1 MRLKKHLMILIVVSI
16 FLASPAMAGV
26 LVDADWL
33 KAHIN
38 DPKVVIV
45 DVQSKHNLYGKGH
58 IPGAVKVARHVDLE
72 DATRYPTNKYP
83 QKEQFLN
90 LMSRLGIDN
99 DSIIVAYDDKYGLFA
114 SRFLV
119 VMELYGHDTGK
130 LKLLDGGIKT
140 WQAKGYQ
147 ITAEAT
153 MVSKKAEYKTSGP
166 NANMIVSWSAILKDG
181 VLGQDPNVVLHDAR
195 PVDEF
200 SGNKIRAIRGGH
212 IPGAINVT
220 GVSAANN
227 KDDQTFKSS
236 SEIKKAFENAGIT
249 PDKKVYT
256 YCHSADRA
264 AHAYVVLKHILGYKD
279 VKIYDGSWNEW
290 ATLTALPAE
299 EEKWIACTCMHA
311 QSALK

>member
-1 MRLKKHLMILIVVSI
+1 MRFKKHLMILIVVSF

-33 KAHIN
+33 KAHMN
-38 DPKVVIV
+38 DPKVVII
-45 DVQSKHNLYGKGH
+45 DVQSKHDLYEKSH
-58 IPGAVKVARHVDLE
+58 IPNAIKVARHVDLE
-72 DATRYPTNKYP
+72 DSMRYPTNKYP

-119 VMELYGHDTGK
+119 VMELYGHDTSK
-130 LKLLDGGIKT
+130 LKLLDGGIKA

-147 ITAEAT
+147 VTAGAS
-153 MVSKKAEYKTSGP
+153 VSKKTEYRTSGP
-166 NANMIVSWSAILKDG
+166 NANILISWSEVFKDG
-181 VLGQDPNVVLHDAR
+181 VLGQNPNVVLHDAR
-195 PVDEF
+195 PADEYT
-200 SGNKIRAIRGGH
+200 GKNIRAIRGGH
-212 IPGAINVT
+212 IPRSINVT

-227 KDDQTFKSS
+227 KDAQTYKSP

-249 PDKKVYT
+249 PDKKIYT

-299 EEKWIACTCMHA
+299 EEKWIA

>member
-1 MRLKKHLMILIVVSI
+1 MRFKKHLITLIVVSL
-16 FLASPAMAGV
+16 FLASPAIAGM

-33 KAHIN
+33 KTHMN

-45 DVQSKHNLYGKGH
+45 DVQSNHDLYGKGH
-58 IPGAVKVARHVDLE
+58 IPGAVKVARHIDLE

-83 QKEQFLN
+83 QKEQFVN

-119 VMELYGHDTGK
+119 IMELYSHDVNK
-130 LKLLDGGIKT
+130 LKLLDGGIKA

-153 MVSKKAEYKTSGP
+153 MRDKKAEYKTSGP
-166 NANMIVSWSAILKDG
+166 NMNMIASWGEVYRDG
-181 VLGQDPNVVLHDAR
+181 VLKQNPDVVLHDAR

-227 KDDQTFKSS
+227 KDEQTYKSP
-236 SEIKKAFENAGIT
+236 SEIKKAFENVGIT

-264 AHAYVVLKHILGYKD
+264 AHAYIVLKHILGYKD

-299 EEKWIACTCMHA
+299 EEKWIA
-311 QSALK
+311 QSVVK

>member
-16 FLASPAMAGV
+16 FLASPAMAGM

-33 KAHIN
+33 KAHMN
-38 DPKVVIV
+38 NPEVVIV
-45 DVQSKHNLYGKGH
+45 DVQSKHDMYSKGH
-58 IPGAVKVARHVDLE
+58 IPGAVKVARQIDLE

-99 DSIIVAYDDKYGLFA
+99 NSIIVAYDDKYGLFA

-119 VMELYGHDTGK
+119 VMELYGHDTSK

-140 WQAKGYQ
+140 WQSKGYQ

-166 NANMIVSWSAILKDG
+166 NANLLVSWSEVFKDV
-181 VLGQDPNVVLHDAR
+181 VLGQNPNVVLHDAR
-195 PVDEF
+195 PADEF

-227 KDDQTFKSS
+227 KDEQTYKSP

-249 PDKKVYT
+249 PDKTVYT

-264 AHAYVVLKHILGYKD
+264 AHAYIVLKHVLGYKD

-290 ATLTALPAE
+290 AILTALPAE
-299 EEKWIACTCMHA
+299 EEKWIAS
-311 QSALK
+311 QNALK

>member
-1 MRLKKHLMILIVVSI
+1 MRFKKHLVTLIVVSL
-16 FLASPAMAGV
+16 FLASPALAGM

-33 KAHIN
+33 KTHMD

-45 DVQSKHNLYGKGH
+45 DVQSKHDLYGKGH
-58 IPGAVKVARHVDLE
+58 IPGAVKVARHIDLE

-83 QKEQFLN
+83 QKEQFVN

-99 DSIIVAYDDKYGLFA
+99 DSIIIAYDDKYGLFA

-119 VMELYGHDTGK
+119 IMELYGHDINK
-130 LKLLDGGIKT
+130 LKLLDGGIKA

-153 MVSKKAEYKTSGP
+153 VRDKKAEYKTSGP
-166 NANMIVSWSAILKDG
+166 NMNMIASWSDVYRDG
-181 VLGQDPNVVLHDAR
+181 VLRQNPDVVLHDAR

-227 KDDQTFKSS
+227 KDEQTFKSP
-236 SEIKKAFENAGIT
+236 SEIKKAFENAGVT

-264 AHAYVVLKHILGYKD
+264 AHAYIVLKHMLGYKD

-299 EEKWIACTCMHA
+299 EEKWIA
-311 QSALK
+311 QSTTK

>member
-1 MRLKKHLMILIVVSI
+1 MRFKKHLMILIVVSI
-16 FLASPAMAGV
+16 FIASPAMAGV

-33 KAHIN
+33 KAHMN

-45 DVQSKHNLYGKGH
+45 DVQSKHDLYSKGH
-58 IPGAVKVARHVDLE
+58 IPGALKVERHVDLE

-119 VMELYGHDTGK
+119 VMELYGHDTSK
-130 LKLLDGGIKT
+130 LKLLDGGIKA
-140 WQAKGYQ
+140 WQARGYQ
-147 ITAEAT
+147 ITAEPA
-153 MVSKKAEYKTSGP
+153 MGSKRVEYKTSGP
-166 NANMIVSWSAILKDG
+166 NANLLVSWREVFKDG
-181 VLGQDPNVVLHDAR
+181 VLDQNPNVVLHDAR
-195 PVDEF
+195 PADEY
-200 SGNKIRAIRGGH
+200 SGKNIRAIRGGH
-212 IPGAINVT
+212 IPGSINVT

-227 KDDQTFKSS
+227 KDEQTFKSL

-256 YCHSADRA
+256 YCHSGDRA

-299 EEKWIACTCMHA
+299 GEKWIA

>member
-1 MRLKKHLMILIVVSI
+1 MRFKKHLIIFAVLI
-16 FLASPAMAGV
+16 FLASPAIAGV

-33 KAHIN
+33 KAHMN

-45 DVQSKHNLYGKGH
+45 DVQSKHDMYSKGH

-72 DATRYPTNKYP
+72 DTTRYPTNKYP

-119 VMELYGHDTGK
+119 VMELYGHDTSK
-130 LKLLDGGIKT
+130 LKLLDGGIKA
-140 WQAKGYQ
+140 WQTKGYQ
-147 ITAEAT
+147 ITTEAINI
-153 MVSKKAEYKTSGP
+153 SKKADYKTSGP
-166 NANMIVSWSAILKDG
+166 NSDLLISWNDIYKDVISG
-181 VLGQDPNVVLHDAR
+181 KNPNVVLHDAR
-195 PVDEF
+195 PIDEY

-212 IPGAINVT
+212 ILGAINLT

-227 KDDQTFKSS
+227 KDEHTFKSP

-264 AHAYVVLKHILGYKD
+264 AHVYIVLKHILGYKD

-290 ATLTALPAE
+290 AILTALPAE
-299 EEKWIACTCMHA
+299 EEKWIT
-311 QSALK
+311 QSALKK

>member
-1 MRLKKHLMILIVVSI
+1 MRLKQHLMILIVVSI
-16 FLASPAMAGV
+16 FLASPAVAGV

-33 KAHIN
+33 KAHIS
-38 DPKVVIV
+38 DPNLVIV
-45 DVQSKHNLYGKGH
+45 DVQSKHDLYSKGH
-58 IPGAVKVARHVDLE
+58 IPGAVKVARHIDLE

-119 VMELYGHDTGK
+119 IMELYGHDTSK
-130 LKLLDGGIKT
+130 LKLLDGGIQA
-140 WQAKGYQ
+140 WQARGYE
-147 ITAEAT
+147 ITSEPT
-153 MVSKKAEYKTSGP
+153 IVTRKTVYKTSGQK
-166 NANMIVSWSAILKDG
+166 ADILITWSDILKNS
-181 VLGQDPNVVLHDAR
+181 VLGQDPSVVLLDAR
-195 PVDEF
+195 PADEF

-227 KDDQTFKSS
+227 KDTQTFKSP
-236 SEIKKAFENAGIT
+236 SEIKKAFEDAGIR
-249 PDKKVYT
+249 PDKIIYT
-256 YCHSADRA
+256 YCHSGDRA
-264 AHAYVVLKHILGYKD
+264 AHAYVVLKHILGYKN

-299 EEKWIACTCMHA
+299 EEKWIA
-311 QSALK
+311 QSGLK

>member
-1 MRLKKHLMILIVVSI
+1 
-16 FLASPAMAGV
+16 
-26 LVDADWL
+26 
-33 KAHIN
+33 
-38 DPKVVIV
+38 VVIV
-45 DVQSKHNLYGKGH
+45 DVQSKHDLYSKGH

-90 LMSRLGIDN
+90 LVSRLGIDN

-119 VMELYGHDTGK
+119 IMELYGHDTSK
-130 LKLLDGGIKT
+130 LKLLDGGIKA

-147 ITAEAT
+147 VTAEAT
-153 MVSKKAEYKTSGP
+153 LVSKKAEYKTSGP
-166 NANMIVSWSAILKDG
+166 NENMLISWSSVLKDS
-181 VLGQDPNVVLHDAR
+181 VLGQDTTVVLHDAR

-227 KDDQTFKSS
+227 KDEQTYKSPA
-236 SEIKKAFENAGIT
+236 EIKKAFEDAGIT
-249 PDKKVYT
+249 PDKTVYT
-256 YCHSADRA
+256 YCHSGDRA
-264 AHAYVVLKHILGYKD
+264 AHAYVVLKHILGYKN

-299 EEKWIACTCMHA
+299 EEKWIAA
-311 QSALK
+311 QSVLK